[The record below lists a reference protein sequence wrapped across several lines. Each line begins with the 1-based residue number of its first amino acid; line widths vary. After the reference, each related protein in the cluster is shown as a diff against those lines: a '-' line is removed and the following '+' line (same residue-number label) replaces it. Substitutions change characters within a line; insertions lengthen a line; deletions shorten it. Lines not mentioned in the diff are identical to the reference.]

1 MVKQLLVVAFV
12 LLFGTACEKGS
23 KEDVEPSIKIS
34 HLQLIGSH
42 NSYKLAIEPALLKLL
57 MDTDSAT
64 MQGLDYSHISPWD
77 QLELGLRVLELDVFH
92 DPEGGRFSTPKG
104 HAFLQQRGLT
114 PEPYADLQ
122 KFDQPGFKVMHV
134 QDIDFRSH
142 FPLFRDYLEELKT
155 WSDLN
160 PNHLPIFITVN
171 TKDQNFPERGFTEA
185 LPFTS
190 EAFDLLGKEIQSAL
204 SPEKYFTPA
213 QLKKDFESLSEA
225 VLTIGWP
232 DLKEIQGKFVFVLDE
247 GGEKMDSYLQNDP
260 SLERSVFFVNVSEDN
275 PLAAIMILNDPGRDQ
290 AKIQGLVKK
299 GFMVRTRAD
308 SDTREART
316 NDRNKMDH
324 AFSSGAQLIS
334 TDYYLPDTRINSEY
348 QVIFPNQSYVRSNP
362 LIEPVKSKDI
372 SEIEFQ
378 SEVVP
383 LSTGDFKVAME
394 HKYGTVLDVRTDGE
408 VSGGCLENAIQ
419 ADFLSDQFDERTKT
433 LEKSE
438 PILVYCKVGARSAK
452 AAEKLIAQGFKKVY
466 HLEGGID
473 TWVSS
478 GEKVVEYVPR

>member
-1 MVKQLLVVAFV
+1 MGKQLLVLVFV
-12 LLFGTACEKGS
+12 LLFGVACDSSS
-23 KEDVEPSIKIS
+23 KEAEEPSIKIS
-34 HLQLIGSH
+34 DLQLIGSH
-42 NSYKLAIEPALLKLL
+42 NSYKLPIEPALLKLL
-57 MDTDSAT
+57 MDIDSAA
-64 MQGLDYSHISPWD
+64 MQGWDYSHISPWD

-92 DPEGGRFSTPKG
+92 DPEGGRFSNPKG
-104 HAFLQQRGLT
+104 HTFLQQQGLT

-142 FPLFRDYLEELKT
+142 FPLFRDYLEELKS

-171 TKDQNFPERGFTEA
+171 AKDQNFPERGFTEA
-185 LPFTS
+185 LPFDS
-190 EAFDLLGKEIQSAL
+190 DAFGLLGKEIQSVL
-204 SPEKYFTPA
+204 SPEKCFTPA
-213 QLKKDFESLSEA
+213 QLKRNYGSLSEA
-225 VLTIGWP
+225 VLSSGWP
-232 DLKEIQGKFVFVLDE
+232 DLKDIQGKFVFVLDE
-247 GGEKMDSYLQNDP
+247 EGEKMDAYIQNDP
-260 SLERSVFFVNVSEDN
+260 TLDKSIFFVNVPEEN
-275 PLAAIMILNDPGRDQ
+275 PLAAIMILNDPVRDQ
-290 AKIQGLVKK
+290 DKIQGLVKR

-316 NDRNKMDH
+316 NDRNKMQQ

-334 TDYYLPDTRINSEY
+334 TDYYLPDNRINSEY
-348 QVIFPNQSYVRSNP
+348 QVIFPNQSYVRLNP
-362 LIEPVKSKDI
+362 LIESLESNDI
-372 SEIEFQ
+372 SEIEYQ

-383 LSTGDFKVAME
+383 LSTGNFKVAMD
-394 HKYGTVLDVRTDGE
+394 HRYGTVLDVRTDE
-408 VSGGCLENAIQ
+408 ELKGGCLDNAVQ
-419 ADFLSDQFDERTKT
+419 ADFLSVQFDERIKT

-478 GEKVVEYVPR
+478 GENVVKYVPR